1 MAKLWTSNKSYQSNT
16 TPNSNT
22 KYLVGVSNGKCNYQT
37 ISSGQTKR
45 CLISN
50 GNNGNIAYTNISA
63 SYTALQNLQNAYNRL
78 RSYYFGSIT
87 SGMYAFS
94 VVDANEYNSG
104 KFAGYNTSDEYFG
117 IDAIILDT
125 ANLRLRLRSFY
136 YNFSDSVGAG
146 FIRSGSSGSI
156 NDAYDWTRGLYR
168 LWARNDSRT
177 EVEILFD
184 SQRKVLKGTNGNYV
198 TYTRHGTFSGYDRN
212 TTWDYVNFYYK
223 DE

>member
-1 MAKLWTSNKSYQSNT
+1 MAKLWTSNKTYQSNT

-78 RSYYFGSIT
+78 RSYYCGAIYAGAYSI
-87 SGMYAFS
+87 A
-94 VVDANEYNSG
+94 DAESSDWNSG
-104 KFAGYNTSDEYFG
+104 KVSNFFYTNESLG
-117 IDAIILDT
+117 IDGIILDS
-125 ANLRLRLRSFY
+125 ANLRIRLRSVY
-136 YNFSDSVGAG
+136 ANFSDTVAVGFLRKAT
-146 FIRSGSSGSI
+146 SGNI
-156 NDAYDWTRGLYR
+156 NDAYDPTRGLYKV
-168 LWARNDSRT
+168 WAHNDDRA
-177 EVEILFD
+177 EFEILLD
-184 SQRKVLKGTNGNYV
+184 SQRKILKYDVSGCIAYA
-198 TYTRHGTFSGYDRN
+198 RHGTFSGYDRSV
-212 TTWDYVNFYYK
+212 TYDYINLYYK